1 MSQNAERGRKL
12 NWRQACEVIG
22 CSKRQF
28 YRLVHKGVLPAYQL
42 PGSKRGLWVWEGD
55 CMDIACPVSKLEE
68 QQKTE
73 QEVLAR

>member
-28 YRLVHKGVLPAYQL
+28 YRLIHKGVLPAYQL
-42 PGSKRGLWVWEGD
+42 PGSKRGLWVWEHD
-55 CMDIACPVSKLEE
+55 CKDICCPVSSHEE
-68 QQKTE
+68 KQVGKQDFP
-73 QEVLAR
+73 AP